1 MKAQIVILT
10 LLVGLFGH
18 SPLAQA
24 QPPGASPA
32 SAEIDRDD
40 YIIGVQ
46 DSVNVTV
53 WENADLTGKFT
64 VQPDGAI
71 TLPLV
76 GRVKAAGLSL
86 SGFEM
91 QLTRALADGFLIEPR
106 VAVTLDAHRGRRI
119 FIFGAVSSPGAY
131 ALPEG
136 QTLIEALVRAGYATA
151 SQVVVVRPKRPSAGP
166 TLPENAGD
174 AEVIRVNLKELEKDV
189 EQGSLARNIPLQ
201 DGDTVFIPR
210 SDPTR
215 IFVTGQVRTPG
226 AYSITENT
234 SVLQAVALAG
244 GVTESAAINRLRIMR
259 HRRRQAENTERED
272 HRYRAAGRYARR
284 SRKVFLMSPHVHG
297 RQMSGGDPQPTPMDL
312 FGAPQRETR
321 PFVDWRNA
329 VRIVRRRV
337 WPAATVAV
345 VVFVAAVVH
354 ALHPGAR
361 LRGEGANPDR
371 SGPRQPGGAQ
381 GSARGRSLD
390 GHRLPDPA
398 DDPAEP
404 VAGAPDDA
412 GARGLEPADRDEGGD
427 AGRARLVRRR
437 RRRRRGRRAERH
449 VVAVEPS
456 ASGQPKTYREPDEN
470 GDETTKIND
479 FLAGLRVTPVADTRL
494 VDVYYTSPDAPVSA
508 MYVNAI
514 VTHFIQQNAEAKM
527 TASQEV
533 IEWLNARLVEQRKT
547 LESSEAALHRYRSTH
562 NIVSIGEQSSLSVQ
576 KLTEMTAAVTKAKT
590 DRIEKEAMF
599 KQLESVRAT
608 APRSSR
614 SRRCWRTR
622 SSRNCGPS

>member
-1 MKAQIVILT
+1 MKATIVIIT
-10 LLVGLFGH
+10 LLVGVFG
-18 SPLAQA
+18 STSLARA
-24 QPPGASPA
+24 QPVGTSPASPA
-32 SAEIDRDD
+32 SDTDRDD

-86 SGFEM
+86 SGFET

-151 SQVVVVRPKRPSAGP
+151 SQVVVVRPKRPSSGP

-244 GVTESAAINRLRIMR
+244 GVTESAAINRLRI
-259 HRRRQAENTERED
+259 
-272 HRYRAAGRYARR
+272 
-284 SRKVFLMSPHVHG
+284 
-297 RQMSGGDPQPTPMDL
+297 
-312 FGAPQRETR
+312 
-321 PFVDWRNA
+321 
-329 VRIVRRRV
+329 VRIVDGKQKTLNV
-337 WPAATVAV
+337 KITDIV
-345 VVFVAAVVH
+345 
-354 ALHPGAR
+354 
-361 LRGEGANPDR
+361 
-371 SGPRQPGGAQ
+371 QPG
-381 GSARGRSLD
+381 D
-390 GHRLPDPA
+390 T
-398 DDPAEP
+398 
-404 VAGAPDDA
+404 
-412 GARGLEPADRDEGGD
+412 
-427 AGRARLVRRR
+427 LVVP
-437 RRRRRGRRAERH
+437 ER
-449 VVAVEPS
+449 
-456 ASGQPKTYREPDEN
+456 Y
-470 GDETTKIND
+470 
-479 FLAGLRVTPVADTRL
+479 F
-494 VDVYYTSPDAPVSA
+494 
-508 MYVNAI
+508 
-514 VTHFIQQNAEAKM
+514 
-527 TASQEV
+527 
-533 IEWLNARLVEQRKT
+533 
-547 LESSEAALHRYRSTH
+547 
-562 NIVSIGEQSSLSVQ
+562 
-576 KLTEMTAAVTKAKT
+576 
-590 DRIEKEAMF
+590 
-599 KQLESVRAT
+599 
-608 APRSSR
+608 
-614 SRRCWRTR
+614 
-622 SSRNCGPS
+622 

>member
-1 MKAQIVILT
+1 MNAIIVIIT
-10 LLVGLFGH
+10 LLVGVFG
-18 SPLAQA
+18 STSLARA
-24 QPPGASPA
+24 QPVGTSPASPA
-32 SAEIDRDD
+32 SDTDRDD

-151 SQVVVVRPKRPSAGP
+151 SQVVVVRPKRPSSGP

-215 IFVTGQVRTPG
+215 IFVTGQIRTPG

-234 SVLQAVALAG
+234 SVLQALALAG

-259 HRRRQAENTERED
+259 I
-272 HRYRAAGRYARR
+272 
-284 SRKVFLMSPHVHG
+284 
-297 RQMSGGDPQPTPMDL
+297 
-312 FGAPQRETR
+312 
-321 PFVDWRNA
+321 VDGKQKTLN
-329 VRIVRRRV
+329 VKITD
-337 WPAATVAV
+337 TV
-345 VVFVAAVVH
+345 
-354 ALHPGAR
+354 
-361 LRGEGANPDR
+361 
-371 SGPRQPGGAQ
+371 QPG
-381 GSARGRSLD
+381 D
-390 GHRLPDPA
+390 T
-398 DDPAEP
+398 
-404 VAGAPDDA
+404 
-412 GARGLEPADRDEGGD
+412 
-427 AGRARLVRRR
+427 LVVP
-437 RRRRRGRRAERH
+437 ER
-449 VVAVEPS
+449 
-456 ASGQPKTYREPDEN
+456 Y
-470 GDETTKIND
+470 
-479 FLAGLRVTPVADTRL
+479 F
-494 VDVYYTSPDAPVSA
+494 
-508 MYVNAI
+508 
-514 VTHFIQQNAEAKM
+514 
-527 TASQEV
+527 
-533 IEWLNARLVEQRKT
+533 
-547 LESSEAALHRYRSTH
+547 
-562 NIVSIGEQSSLSVQ
+562 
-576 KLTEMTAAVTKAKT
+576 
-590 DRIEKEAMF
+590 
-599 KQLESVRAT
+599 
-608 APRSSR
+608 
-614 SRRCWRTR
+614 
-622 SSRNCGPS
+622 

>member
-1 MKAQIVILT
+1 MKATIVIIT
-10 LLVGLFGH
+10 LLVGVFG
-18 SPLAQA
+18 STSLARA
-24 QPPGASPA
+24 QPVGTSPASPA
-32 SAEIDRDD
+32 ADTDRDD

-151 SQVVVVRPKRPSAGP
+151 SQVVVVRPKRPSSGP

-174 AEVIRVNLKELEKDV
+174 AEVIRINLKELEKDV

-244 GVTESAAINRLRIMR
+244 GVTESAAINRLRI
-259 HRRRQAENTERED
+259 
-272 HRYRAAGRYARR
+272 
-284 SRKVFLMSPHVHG
+284 
-297 RQMSGGDPQPTPMDL
+297 
-312 FGAPQRETR
+312 
-321 PFVDWRNA
+321 
-329 VRIVRRRV
+329 VRIVDGKQKTLNV
-337 WPAATVAV
+337 KITDIV
-345 VVFVAAVVH
+345 
-354 ALHPGAR
+354 
-361 LRGEGANPDR
+361 
-371 SGPRQPGGAQ
+371 QPG
-381 GSARGRSLD
+381 D
-390 GHRLPDPA
+390 T
-398 DDPAEP
+398 
-404 VAGAPDDA
+404 
-412 GARGLEPADRDEGGD
+412 
-427 AGRARLVRRR
+427 LVVP
-437 RRRRRGRRAERH
+437 ER
-449 VVAVEPS
+449 
-456 ASGQPKTYREPDEN
+456 Y
-470 GDETTKIND
+470 
-479 FLAGLRVTPVADTRL
+479 F
-494 VDVYYTSPDAPVSA
+494 
-508 MYVNAI
+508 
-514 VTHFIQQNAEAKM
+514 
-527 TASQEV
+527 
-533 IEWLNARLVEQRKT
+533 
-547 LESSEAALHRYRSTH
+547 
-562 NIVSIGEQSSLSVQ
+562 
-576 KLTEMTAAVTKAKT
+576 
-590 DRIEKEAMF
+590 
-599 KQLESVRAT
+599 
-608 APRSSR
+608 
-614 SRRCWRTR
+614 
-622 SSRNCGPS
+622 

>member
-1 MKAQIVILT
+1 MKATIVIIT
-10 LLVGLFGH
+10 LLVGVFG
-18 SPLAQA
+18 STSLARA
-24 QPPGASPA
+24 QPVGTSPASPA
-32 SAEIDRDD
+32 ADTDRDD

-151 SQVVVVRPKRPSAGP
+151 SQVVVVRPKRPSSGP

-215 IFVTGQVRTPG
+215 IFVTGQIRTPG

-234 SVLQAVALAG
+234 SVLQALALAG

-259 HRRRQAENTERED
+259 I
-272 HRYRAAGRYARR
+272 
-284 SRKVFLMSPHVHG
+284 
-297 RQMSGGDPQPTPMDL
+297 
-312 FGAPQRETR
+312 
-321 PFVDWRNA
+321 VDGKQKTLN
-329 VRIVRRRV
+329 VKITD
-337 WPAATVAV
+337 TV
-345 VVFVAAVVH
+345 
-354 ALHPGAR
+354 
-361 LRGEGANPDR
+361 
-371 SGPRQPGGAQ
+371 QPG
-381 GSARGRSLD
+381 D
-390 GHRLPDPA
+390 T
-398 DDPAEP
+398 
-404 VAGAPDDA
+404 
-412 GARGLEPADRDEGGD
+412 
-427 AGRARLVRRR
+427 LVVP
-437 RRRRRGRRAERH
+437 ER
-449 VVAVEPS
+449 
-456 ASGQPKTYREPDEN
+456 Y
-470 GDETTKIND
+470 
-479 FLAGLRVTPVADTRL
+479 F
-494 VDVYYTSPDAPVSA
+494 
-508 MYVNAI
+508 
-514 VTHFIQQNAEAKM
+514 
-527 TASQEV
+527 
-533 IEWLNARLVEQRKT
+533 
-547 LESSEAALHRYRSTH
+547 
-562 NIVSIGEQSSLSVQ
+562 
-576 KLTEMTAAVTKAKT
+576 
-590 DRIEKEAMF
+590 
-599 KQLESVRAT
+599 
-608 APRSSR
+608 
-614 SRRCWRTR
+614 
-622 SSRNCGPS
+622 

>member
-1 MKAQIVILT
+1 MNAIIVIIT
-10 LLVGLFGH
+10 LLVGVFG
-18 SPLAQA
+18 STSLARA
-24 QPPGASPA
+24 QPVGTSPASPA
-32 SAEIDRDD
+32 SDTDRDD

-151 SQVVVVRPKRPSAGP
+151 SQVVVVRPKRPSSGP

-174 AEVIRVNLKELEKDV
+174 AEVIRINLKELEKDV

-244 GVTESAAINRLRIMR
+244 GVTESAAINRLRI
-259 HRRRQAENTERED
+259 
-272 HRYRAAGRYARR
+272 
-284 SRKVFLMSPHVHG
+284 
-297 RQMSGGDPQPTPMDL
+297 
-312 FGAPQRETR
+312 
-321 PFVDWRNA
+321 
-329 VRIVRRRV
+329 VRIVDGKQKTLNV
-337 WPAATVAV
+337 KITDIV
-345 VVFVAAVVH
+345 
-354 ALHPGAR
+354 
-361 LRGEGANPDR
+361 
-371 SGPRQPGGAQ
+371 QPG
-381 GSARGRSLD
+381 D
-390 GHRLPDPA
+390 T
-398 DDPAEP
+398 
-404 VAGAPDDA
+404 
-412 GARGLEPADRDEGGD
+412 
-427 AGRARLVRRR
+427 LVVP
-437 RRRRRGRRAERH
+437 ER
-449 VVAVEPS
+449 
-456 ASGQPKTYREPDEN
+456 Y
-470 GDETTKIND
+470 
-479 FLAGLRVTPVADTRL
+479 F
-494 VDVYYTSPDAPVSA
+494 
-508 MYVNAI
+508 
-514 VTHFIQQNAEAKM
+514 
-527 TASQEV
+527 
-533 IEWLNARLVEQRKT
+533 
-547 LESSEAALHRYRSTH
+547 
-562 NIVSIGEQSSLSVQ
+562 
-576 KLTEMTAAVTKAKT
+576 
-590 DRIEKEAMF
+590 
-599 KQLESVRAT
+599 
-608 APRSSR
+608 
-614 SRRCWRTR
+614 
-622 SSRNCGPS
+622 